1 MINYF
6 KDDRFNN
13 ISAFDDITFQY
24 SMEMDDIFVRELFE
38 FIGNKAYIYF
48 LYIRENVYLN
58 TTISCNLL
66 DIYNYKIFSTFNPN
80 NSLEN
85 NLLKQ
90 IADATGSTNFD
101 SIVFGMIAAIL
112 ASIFLSF
119 FFFLRSTKKLYFLF

>member
-1 MINYF
+1 LINYF

-24 SMEMDDIFVRELFE
+24 SMEMDDIFVREFFE

-112 ASIFLSF
+112 ASIFL
-119 FFFLRSTKKLYFLF
+119 